1 MAGSEVVLGYLK
13 YVLGFDSV
21 AFEKGAGEAEK
32 RLKATERHFKA
43 VGDRMQSIGGK
54 LSAGITAPVLAIG
67 TAFAASAREM
77 AASAPELQAMAQLAN
92 TSTSQFQRLAY
103 AAKSVGVESDKLSD
117 IYKDVNDK
125 VGDFMATGGGEMK
138 DFFEK
143 IAPKVGVTAAQFKR
157 LSGPDALQ
165 LYVSSLEKAGVS
177 QAEMTFYM
185 EAIADDA
192 TRLLPLLRDNGKAM
206 GDLGKNAAVI
216 SPEQLENMKRYTAA
230 QQQMQE
236 SFRALTIAVVDSGL
250 LETLTNLA
258 TKVAE
263 WTKWVAKAHPEAFK
277 LAAAIGGVSA
287 AVGPVVFGVG
297 SMVKMFSP
305 LLARLA
311 PLIGTAGAAATG
323 AGGTGLVGIAG
334 ALGPIAIGAIAVVAA
349 YKNWDKIGPWID
361 NVATRMQDWA
371 TKTDANI
378 KQFTDG
384 VNAMDRR
391 LGIPSQPEFLDSIER
406 NFTESVARIDAWLLG
421 VQKWAADFDAAFVR
435 MASSAVTS
443 MQRLYTGVKTW
454 LGDKLNAIWA
464 SAAEKIQWIND
475 KFFGLY
481 DAVVGHSYIPDMVD
495 EIGQHMRRLDQEMV
509 APATGAISKTDQ
521 AFRALAASLSPILD
535 RLYPAEARENRL
547 AADIE
552 TVNAAVKAGILPAQQ
567 AAEAI
572 KRLRDE
578 YAREL
583 GGKPT
588 AADVIGEPNDEDLGL
603 PDVGDIEIKV
613 GDIEEV
619 LGGLGKANDD
629 AAASFEDMARRAMYS
644 LQSLV
649 GAIKGGDFVDIL
661 SSIADAFFSL
671 GGAGL
676 FGKSNGKTF
685 DFGGFRAEGGPVG
698 AGRTYMVGERGPELF
713 TATRSGYI
721 HPNPSND
728 NGSAQFM
735 RVAIDVNE
743 GPMFRATIRDE
754 ANTQATAVSIDSKRR
769 DMKSYRNTMG
779 RGTR

>member
-1 MAGSEVVLGYLK
+1 MAGSGVVLGYLK
-13 YVLGFDSV
+13 YVLGFDSL
-21 AFEKGAGEAEK
+21 AFEKGADEAEK
-32 RLKATERHFKA
+32 RLKATQRNLQKTA
-43 VGDRMQSIGGK
+43 DRMKDIGGK
-54 LSAGITAPVLAIG
+54 LSLGLTAPIAALG
-67 TAFAASAREM
+67 TAFLASARGM
-77 AASAPELQAMAQLAN
+77 AETVPQLEQAARLAN
-92 TSTSQFQRLAY
+92 TSTTEFQKLAY
-103 AAKSVGVESDKLSD
+103 AAKTVGVESDKLSD

-125 VGDFMATGGGEMK
+125 VGEFISTGGGEMK
-138 DFFEK
+138 DFFENV
-143 IAPKVGVTAAQFKR
+143 APKVGLTAESFRK
-157 LSGPDALQ
+157 LSGPQALQ
-165 LYVSSLEKAGVS
+165 AYVSALQKAGLS
-177 QAEMTFYM
+177 QAQMTFYM
-185 EAIADDA
+185 EALADDA
-192 TRLLPLLRDNGKAM
+192 TLLTPLLLNNGAAM
-206 GDLGKNAAVI
+206 EQLGKKAAI
-216 SPEQLENMKRYTAA
+216 LSPKDIEQFKRYNDA
-230 QQQMQE
+230 QREMENSLQ
-236 SFRALTIAVVDSGL
+236 RLTIAFVSSGL
-250 LETLTNLA
+250 LDSVTQLVTSLAQFTANISRASPET
-258 TKVAE
+258 V
-263 WTKWVAKAHPEAFK
+263 KW
-277 LAAAIGGVSA
+277 AIGIGAVAA
-287 AVGPVVFGVG
+287 AVGPAVAGLG
-297 SMVKMFSP
+297 S
-305 LLARLA
+305 LLSILT
-311 PLIGTAGAAATG
+311 PLIARMGVAAGA
-323 AGGTGLVGIAG
+323 TGLAAMGPALGVVAAG
-334 ALGPIAIGAIAVVAA
+334 ALAVVAA
-349 YKNWDKIGPWID
+349 YQNWDKIGPWID

-435 MASSAVTS
+435 MASSAATS

-521 AFRALAASLSPILD
+521 AFRALKASLSPILD